1 MSTGK
6 IGVSTGNLF
15 PIIKKF
21 LYSDHEIFLREIV
34 SNAVDA
40 SQKMKV
46 LASNGEFKG
55 ELGELKVR
63 VKADKAAGTLTVSDN
78 GIGMTEEEVEKY
90 INQIAFSGAEEFLE
104 KYKNHAIIGHF
115 GLGFYSAFMVAD
127 KVEFMNKYKDN
138 AAAIIG
144 HFGLGFYSSFMVSDR
159 VEIVTKSYKEGAKA
173 VKWSCEGNPEYTLE
187 ETEKAE
193 RGTDIIMYISEEE
206 KDFLEDSKVNEL
218 LTKYCKFLPIEIISG
233 KKKEWKDGEYKDTTE
248 DNVINDTNPA
258 WTRKPTDLTEED
270 YEKFYR
276 ELYPMAQDPLFH
288 IHLNVDYPF
297 NLTGILY
304 FPKID
309 NKFEIQKNKIQ
320 LYSNQVYVTDSVE
333 GIVPEYL
340 TLLHGVIDS
349 PDIPLNV
356 SRSYLQS
363 DRNVKKISSH
373 ITKKVADS
381 LSDIF
386 TNKREDYEKKWDDLK
401 IFIQY
406 GMLTDEK
413 FAERAKSIFLFKNT
427 EGKYFTYEEYENLIK
442 ANQTDKDNKVVFLYA
457 TDVKEQ
463 YTYIETAKGKGY
475 DVLLMDGQLDTHFIN
490 HLEQKNSDH
499 RFVRVDSDVIDKLI
513 PKEETKEVALSH
525 EEQEELRAVFT
536 SQLPKEEGMFMVN
549 FEAMGENGDPVIVT
563 RSEFMRRMKEMAA
576 MNPGMGF
583 YGAMGD
589 QYTLVVNTD
598 HKLVNTILENE
609 KKEMSAQ
616 LEPINFEIK
625 ETEKKQAELDELNKG
640 KKDEE
645 IPQVDKDR
653 KSEYSKTIADLN
665 KQKNSLL
672 EEYGK
677 GNKVVGQLI
686 DLALLANGL
695 LKGEALNRFVKRSVE
710 LIK

>member
-21 LYSDHEIFLREIV
+21 LYSDHEILLREIV

-90 INQIAFSGAEEFLE
+90 INQIAFSGAE
-104 KYKNHAIIGHF
+104 
-115 GLGFYSAFMVAD
+115 
-127 KVEFMNKYKDN
+127 EFMNKYKDN

-598 HKLVNTILENE
+598 HKLVNMILENE

-677 GNKVVGQLI
+677 GNKVIGQLI

>member
-90 INQIAFSGAEEFLE
+90 INQIAFSGVE
-104 KYKNHAIIGHF
+104 
-115 GLGFYSAFMVAD
+115 
-127 KVEFMNKYKDN
+127 EFMNKYKDN

-598 HKLVNTILENE
+598 HKLVNMILENE

-677 GNKVVGQLI
+677 GNKVIGQLI